1 MGGIWE
7 QVDAHL
13 ADRAASHLLRRRR
26 VIESAGAVHVR
37 VAGRQLVNFASNDY
51 LGLTH
56 CRQVSDAVMR
66 AIEAHGTG
74 AGAAGLITGYG
85 PEHEAAER
93 EIARWKGTEAAV
105 LLPSGYQANVAAVQ
119 TLAAIGELAGGGVRF
134 LVDKLAHA
142 SLIDAVRATGAP
154 FRVFPH
160 NGMAKLKRLLSDAP
174 ADQLQVVV
182 TESIFSMDGDACDL
196 PALADLKQQYGCLL
210 LLDEAHGTGVYGE
223 QGSGYAAEVGLR
235 DVVDVSV
242 ATLSKAI
249 GLVGGAVCARR
260 AFCDL
265 LLNHGRAYIY
275 STSVPAHVAAGVRAA
290 IGVMLDEPRRQQRVR
305 VLARRVR
312 TAMAGASI
320 EAIGLADSPIV
331 PLVIGDEARALD
343 AARRLE
349 EEGLLVVA
357 VRPPTVPPGGSRLRV
372 TLSCEHSDEEVDR
385 LIRAIVRLGLA
396 SK

>member
-182 TESIFSMDGDACDL
+182 TESIFSMDGDAADL
-196 PALADLKQQYGCLL
+196 RALAQLKAEHPFVLV
-210 LLDEAHGTGVYGE
+210 LDEAHASGVYGPN
-223 QGSGYAAEVGLR
+223 GCGYASELSLENAADIAIV
-235 DVVDVSV
+235 
-242 ATLSKAI
+242 TLSKAM
-249 GLVGGAVCARR
+249 GLMGGAVCTSAEL
-260 AFCDL
+260 ADL
-265 LLNHGRAYIY
+265 LINHARAYIY
-275 STSVPAHVAAGVRAA
+275 TTSVAPVVAAGAIAA
-290 IGVMLDEPRRQQRVR
+290 IDVMQHEPHRQQRLR
-305 VLARRVR
+305 EQARRVR
-312 TAMAGASI
+312 DELKSR
-320 EAIGLADSPIV
+320 GLTVGGLDDSPIL
-331 PLVIGDEARALD
+331 PVIVGAPQAALKAGARS
-343 AARRLE
+343 R
-349 EEGLLVVA
+349 EEGILVGA
-357 VRPPTVPPGGSRLRV
+357 IRPPTVPPGASRLRI
-372 TLSCEHSDEEVDR
+372 TLSSEHTDDQIKRLCETLRRV
-385 LIRAIVRLGLA
+385 I
-396 SK
+396 